1 LKRGHIWRVGD
12 GTNINIWSYAWI
24 PSSPSRKI
32 LTPRG
37 NIVYTKVSELID
49 PETRKWDEELLREL
63 FLTWMLIESSRF
75 H

>member
-12 GTNINIWSYAWI
+12 GTNIKIWSYAWI
-24 PSSPSRKI
+24 PSSPSRNI